1 MNNFTIGLIIVG
13 VFANLGFL
21 IVIARR
27 LRKLIKE
34 ISDAHHHAINVE
46 TEIGNVTQSA
56 DDEIIYMLSE
66 VLDKI
71 PNTFEYNGNK
81 GRIYKK

>member
-1 MNNFTIGLIIVG
+1 MNNFVTGLLVVG
-13 VFANLGFL
+13 VYANLGFL
-21 IVIARR
+21 IVIAWR

-34 ISDAHHHAINVE
+34 HSKTYHQAIDVE
-46 TEIGNVTQSA
+46 TEIGNVTKS
-56 DDEIIYMLSE
+56 DDDKIIHMLYE

-81 GRIYKK
+81 GRVYKK

>member
-1 MNNFTIGLIIVG
+1 MNDFTIGLIIVG
-13 VFANLGFL
+13 IFANLGFL

-34 ISDAHHHAINVE
+34 ISDAHHQVINIEEETNCVMKDILYAIK
-46 TEIGNVTQSA
+46 
-56 DDEIIYMLSE
+56 E
-66 VLDKI
+66 VFNKI
-71 PNTFEYNGNK
+71 PDTFEYNGNK